1 MNEVAEDIP
10 GKSSNK
16 RRKAVV
22 VEGTQQYKAIKF
34 ATGKPINKDTKSQW
48 RFCPTTRWVKL
59 FEMLFYKQ
67 MGHRI
72 FWKEHLRTTVLCL
85 FGKKTRIVLLVLDES
100 VSLPSS
106 DARRWK
112 PNGWTIVGEMQ
123 LGPSN
128 TVSLNPKPL
137 LIVFQAPCMCSIDA
151 AYTIPDQDLKNKQT

>member
-1 MNEVAEDIP
+1 MTVKILP
-10 GKSSNK
+10 I
-16 RRKAVV
+16 
-22 VEGTQQYKAIKF
+22 YKVSKIIQNAF
-34 ATGKPINKDTKSQW
+34 H
-48 RFCPTTRWVKL
+48 R
-59 FEMLFYKQ
+59 Q
-67 MGHRI
+67 MDCEI
-72 FWKEHLRTTVLCL
+72 FWEEHFHTTVLCL

-151 AYTIPDQDLKNKQT
+151 AYTILKPDQDLKKKKTQLNSRTKASNSTTQ